1 MKRSLCSVSIM
12 LAGVLLLSG
21 CTAFEPQHKTETEVI
36 NITDGMFPQV
46 IEKNVT
52 YVQNEKDGAWTESLP
67 R

>member
-1 MKRSLCSVSIM
+1 M

-21 CTAFEPQHKTETEVI
+21 CTAFEPQHKTETEVT

-52 YVQNEKDGAWTESLP
+52 YVQNEKDGAWI
-67 R
+67 RRW